1 MPNFI
6 NLRRFSALA
15 TAATLYT
22 GMAFGQAPNPTQTNL
37 PDAAN
42 GPYPVFRVTGVS
54 RSVKAINYNHRQGS
68 TVVGFAGT
76 SYAPKAKGEAR
87 VDSKTGATKVDV
99 SFEKMPLPQ
108 TFGNE
113 YLTYVMW
120 AITPEGRAENMGE
133 VYVDGDRAKLLA
145 TTELQAFG
153 MIVTAE
159 PYYAVT
165 QPSDMIVMENIQI
178 TKESGSTAGT
188 IGPIETKFDLLQKGI
203 YNTLLPAA
211 DRNLTKNDRSD
222 SPLDLKEARFAMAI
236 AASLGARRYASD
248 TMKKADTELYNAEA
262 FWKSSKD
269 KKKVQSLARNVTQLA
284 EDARLITVK
293 NRQQEELAAERL
305 LSVQKVSAA
314 NQEAD
319 SQKLQRQKADEM
331 KMQAD
336 RDREAAQRAEAQSA
350 DAAQAARAAAE
361 KERLDAVAA
370 RAQADQAKMQADQA
384 KMQADQA
391 KMQAEQAKMDAEKAR
406 LEGQRQLDEQRA
418 SANLERQRL
427 EAEQARI
434 KGLADASALALQ
446 KAEAE
451 KLQLREDLRKQF
463 NLILETRDTAR
474 GLIVNMS
481 DVLFDTGKF
490 SLRMAAREKLAK
502 ISGIILAH
510 PGLKLEVEGFT
521 DSVGGDELNQ
531 KLSENRAASVRDYLL
546 KQGLTEDAITAKGF
560 GKANPVADNGSAMG
574 RQKNRRVE
582 MVVSGTIIERTMTL
596 SKTPAQN

>member
-1 MPNFI
+1 MKTTTNVKRSFG
-6 NLRRFSALA
+6 LA
-15 TAATLYT
+15 TAVMLLAGL
-22 GMAFGQAPNPTQTNL
+22 AAGQAPNPTQTNL

-87 VDSKTGATKVDV
+87 VDSRTGATKVDV
-99 SFEKMPLPQ
+99 SFDKLPIAQ
-108 TFGNE
+108 ALGNE
-113 YLTYVMW
+113 FLTYVLW

-133 VYVDGDRAKLLA
+133 VYLDGDHAKLLA

-178 TKESGSTAGT
+178 SKESGSTSGT
-188 IGPIETKFDLLQKGI
+188 IGPIETKFELLQKGI

-211 DRNLTKNDRSD
+211 DRNLTKSDRSD

-236 AASLGARRYASD
+236 ATALGARYYATD

-293 NRQQEELAAERL
+293 NRQQAELAAERL
-305 LSVQKVSAA
+305 LSEQKVTTA

-319 SQKLQRQKADEM
+319 MEKQRRQ
-331 KMQAD
+331 QAD
-336 RDREAAQRAEAQSA
+336 GLKAQAELDRAAAQRAEAQSA
-350 DAAQAARAAAE
+350 ANAEASRLAANEQR
-361 KERLDAVAA
+361 V
-370 RAQADQAKMQADQA
+370 QADIARSQAEQSKA
-384 KMQADQA
+384 
-391 KMQAEQAKMDAEKAR
+391 QAEQAKLEADRAR
-406 LEGQRQLDEQRA
+406 ANVLEGQRELDAQRA
-418 SANLERQRL
+418 AANLDRQRL
-427 EAEQARI
+427 EAEQVRI
-434 KGLADASALALQ
+434 RALADQSEIARQ
-446 KAEAE
+446 KAETE
-451 KLQLREDLRKQF
+451 KMELREELRKQF

-474 GLIVNMS
+474 GLVVNMS
-481 DVLFDTGKF
+481 DVLFDTGKYT
-490 SLRMAAREKLAK
+490 LRVAAREKLAK

-510 PGLKLEVEGFT
+510 PGLKLKVEGHT
-521 DSVGGDELNQ
+521 DSVGGDEMNQ
-531 KLSENRAASVRDYLL
+531 LLSENRARSVRDFLI
-546 KQGLTEDAITAKGF
+546 KQGLPESAVESKGF
-560 GKANPVADNGSAMG
+560 GKTNPIADNTSASG
-574 RQKNRRVE
+574 RQQNRRVE
-582 MVVSGTIIERTMTL
+582 MVVSGTIIEHSLTIT
-596 SKTPAQN
+596 TPTRN

>member
-1 MPNFI
+1 MKNTT
-6 NLRRFSALA
+6 NLKRSFGLA
-15 TAATLYT
+15 TVAMLFAGLAA
-22 GMAFGQAPNPTQTNL
+22 GQAPNPTQTNL

-76 SYAPKAKGEAR
+76 SYAPKSKGEAR
-87 VDSKTGATKVDV
+87 VDSRTGATKVDV
-99 SFEKMPLPQ
+99 SFDKLPIAQ
-108 TFGNE
+108 TLGNE
-113 YLTYVMW
+113 YLTYVLW

-133 VYVDGDRAKLLA
+133 VYLDGDRAKLLA

-178 TKESGSTAGT
+178 SKESGSTSGT
-188 IGPIETKFDLLQKGI
+188 IGPIETKFELLQKGV
-203 YNTLLPAA
+203 YNTLLPVA

-236 AASLGARRYASD
+236 ATALGARHYASD

-305 LSVQKVSAA
+305 LNEQKVTSA

-319 SQKLQRQKADEM
+319 MEKQRRQRADGLKA
-331 KMQAD
+331 QAD
-336 RDREAAQRAEAQSA
+336 LDRAAAQRAEVQSA
-350 DAAQAARAAAE
+350 ANAEASRIAANEQ
-361 KERLDAVAA
+361 RL
-370 RAQADQAKMQADQA
+370 QADLARS
-384 KMQADQA
+384 
-391 KMQAEQAKMDAEKAR
+391 QAELAKLETEKAR
-406 LEGQRQLDEQRA
+406 ANVLEGQRELEAQRA
-418 SANLERQRL
+418 AANLDRQRL

-434 KGLADASALALQ
+434 RALADQSEIARQ
-446 KAEAE
+446 KAETE
-451 KLQLREDLRKQF
+451 KMELREELRKQF

-474 GLIVNMS
+474 GLVVNMS
-481 DVLFDTGKF
+481 DVLFDTGKYT
-490 SLRMAAREKLAK
+490 LRVAAREKLAK

-510 PGLKLEVEGFT
+510 AGLKLKVEGHT
-521 DSVGGDELNQ
+521 DSVGGDEMNQ
-531 KLSENRAASVRDYLL
+531 LLSENRARSVRDYLI
-546 KQGLTEDAITAKGF
+546 KQGLPESAVESKGF
-560 GKANPVADNGSAMG
+560 GKTSPIADNVTSAG
-574 RQKNRRVE
+574 RQQNRRVE
-582 MVVSGTIIERTMTL
+582 MVVSGTIIERTL
-596 SKTPAQN
+596 SIISNTPQN